1 MLTSKQRATLRKM
14 AHSLQPII
22 YVGKAGVTEN
32 IIKQTDDALTPN
44 ELIKG
49 SVQQNSPISAKD
61 AMSEIAAKT
70 GADTV
75 SSAGRKFVIYR
86 ANPDEPKI
94 TV

>member
-1 MLTSKQRATLRKM
+1 MLTSKQRALLRKM

-61 AMSEIAAKT
+61 AMSEIAEKT
-70 GADTV
+70 GAEMV

>member
-22 YVGKAGVTEN
+22 YIGKAGVTDN
-32 IIKQTDDALTPN
+32 IIKQAGDALTPN

-70 GADTV
+70 GADAV